1 MLFSVLCI
9 DKPNS
14 LELRKATRPAHLE
27 HLQKYSQY
35 FLIGGATLAD
45 DGVSMNGSN
54 LIVDVPD
61 RAILDEYLAKD
72 PYAEVGLYEKIEIR
86 GFKKAIG

>member
-1 MLFSVLCI
+1 MLFAVFCT

-35 FLIGGATLAD
+35 ILMAGATLAD

-61 RAILDEYLAKD
+61 RAILDEYLTKD
-72 PYAEVGLYEKIEIR
+72 PYSEAGLYEKIEVR
-86 GFKKAIG
+86 GFRKVIG